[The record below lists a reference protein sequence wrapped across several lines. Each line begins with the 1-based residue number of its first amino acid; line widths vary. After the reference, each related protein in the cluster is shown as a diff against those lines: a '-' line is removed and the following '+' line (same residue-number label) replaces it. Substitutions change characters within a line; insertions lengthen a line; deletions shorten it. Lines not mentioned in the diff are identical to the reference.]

1 MYPWPVI
8 QTGDLCSDR
17 TDRRVDRAGGSGG
30 GSRCYGGILTVQPWG
45 WQRPMGRNSTHLYVQ
60 SLWACNLSN
69 RSLIDQTQSVK
80 EDSMFVLT
88 RLLSLRL

>member
-1 MYPWPVI
+1 
-8 QTGDLCSDR
+8 
-17 TDRRVDRAGGSGG
+17 
-30 GSRCYGGILTVQPWG
+30 
-45 WQRPMGRNSTHLYVQ
+45 MGLNSTHLYVQ

-69 RSLIDQTQSVK
+69 RSLIEQNQSVK